1 MRFDIITIFPQLFD
15 SFLDASLIK
24 KAADKKISHF
34 KVHNLRDWAFDKH
47 KKADDRPFGGG
58 AGMILKPEP
67 LFKAIKAIRCKNK
80 KTNTKVVLLAPAG
93 RPFNQHM
100 AKNWL
105 KNDQIILICGR
116 YEGVDARVEKIIDE
130 KISIGPYVLS
140 GGEVAAMVVME
151 AVVRLVPGYM
161 GNPAS
166 LNEETF
172 EQDLYEYPQYTRP
185 ESLKVAGKNYTV
197 PKVLLSGD
205 HQKIIVWR
213 QKHRRK
219 I

>member
-15 SFLDASLIK
+15 SFLNASLIK
-24 KAADKKISHF
+24 KATDKKISHF
-34 KVHNLRDWAFDKH
+34 KIHNLRDWASDKH
-47 KKADDRPFGGG
+47 KKVDDRPFGGG

-67 LFKAIKAIRCKNK
+67 LFKAIKALKSRSKKNK
-80 KTNTKVVLLAPAG
+80 TKVILLAPAG
-93 RPFNQHM
+93 HQFSQPM
-100 AKNWL
+100 AKKWL
-105 KNDQIILICGR
+105 EVDQIILICGR

-161 GNPAS
+161 SNPAS
-166 LNEETF
+166 LKEETF
-172 EQDLYEYPQYTRP
+172 EQNLYEYPQYTRP
-185 ESLKVAGKNYTV
+185 ESLLADGKEHTV
-197 PKVLLSGD
+197 PRVLLSGD
-205 HQKIIVWR
+205 HQKIVAWR
-213 QKHRRK
+213 QRHRRK